1 LVFAVLKS
9 LKTWVPLGDGSP
21 LSPLSLPAMTYS
33 DSLLL
38 VIPTLAIA
46 YLVLV
51 YGGLTLA
58 KWATRS
64 RRTEG

>member
-1 LVFAVLKS
+1 MRFFKS
-9 LKTWVPLGDGSP
+9 LQAWVPLGDDR
-21 LSPLSLPAMTYS
+21 LCSPLSLPTMTYS

-38 VIPTLAIA
+38 VIPMLAIA

-58 KWATRS
+58 KRASQS
-64 RRTEG
+64 RHTEG